1 LWGFIIWIIDFII
14 EFWEILE
21 YLLKNRHTLNTK
33 EFQRLL
39 FAFFL
44 FFNIFDILFSILPV
58 YSFKK
63 N

>member
-1 LWGFIIWIIDFII
+1 MWGFIIWIIDFII